1 MTNDQ
6 KLVELEKIVRKQ
18 DTKLMHLIKQV
29 ALLERENSRRKVE
42 IARLQNAA
50 NGNN

>member
-6 KLVELEKIVRKQ
+6 KLVELEKIMRKQ
-18 DTKLMHLIKQV
+18 DTKLMHLVKQV

-42 IARLQNAA
+42 IAKLQNASS
-50 NGNN
+50 NNR

>member
-1 MTNDQ
+1 MTSDQ

-18 DTKLMHLIKQV
+18 DAMIMQLVKKV

-42 IARLQNAA
+42 IAKLQNVA
-50 NGNN
+50 N